1 MANDGKTPVPLI
13 LTALA
18 GIPTVAPGQDLAAI
32 VLDAMRASNLEL
44 RDNDILVLAQKIV
57 SKAEG
62 RFVRLAEV
70 APSPEALTLAA
81 ETGKDARVV
90 ELILRESS
98 EIVRKR
104 PGVIIAAHRLGHV
117 MANAGIDASNV
128 EPAGGEETVLLLPAD
143 PDASAARLRA
153 ALRIRT
159 AADVGVIVNDSFGRA
174 WRLGTAGIAIG
185 VAGLPGVLDMRG
197 KPDRNGRLLKTTEIG
212 IADELAS
219 AASLL
224 MGQADEGRP
233 VVLIRGYVPPRRDGS
248 AAEIIR
254 PKHLDLFR

>member
-1 MANDGKTPVPLI
+1 MSSLNAPCPVTRRRSSRRGTGAPMPKLFSLALAFTRADPDEIRTLSDKGRLAIRDAWRLGLGTILDTRGKTTIFAKMANDGKTPVPLI

-153 ALRIRT
+153 ALRI
-159 AADVGVIVNDSFGRA
+159 
-174 WRLGTAGIAIG
+174 
-185 VAGLPGVLDMRG
+185 
-197 KPDRNGRLLKTTEIG
+197 
-212 IADELAS
+212 
-219 AASLL
+219 
-224 MGQADEGRP
+224 
-233 VVLIRGYVPPRRDGS
+233 
-248 AAEIIR
+248 
-254 PKHLDLFR
+254 